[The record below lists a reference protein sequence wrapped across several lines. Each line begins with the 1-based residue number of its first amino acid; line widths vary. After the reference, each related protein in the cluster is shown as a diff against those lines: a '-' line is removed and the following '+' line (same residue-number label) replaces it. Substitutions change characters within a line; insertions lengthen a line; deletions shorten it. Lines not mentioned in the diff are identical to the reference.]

1 MKERHG
7 QTCGKNTT
15 KRQRQTHGNNTKKD
29 KGAIRIQKETMPNT
43 W

>member
-7 QTCGKNTT
+7 QTCGKNTK

-29 KGAIRIQKETMPNT
+29 KGVIRIQKETMPNT